1 MLKLTVGYQ
10 TGTGNSLTLDIFA
23 DCFHRDDVPLFYP
36 KEDLIHLCGDCKGY
50 SGGCPPYA
58 PYFEDIKPSCPWF
71 YVLVVRMDMA
81 WAIAY
86 SGDTDYF
93 RFSYADRL
101 TVYYLQ
107 RVSKAFSDLTK
118 SYSLTAG
125 GCSACHPCVVL
136 DGKPCAHP
144 RRRGYS
150 VEATGVDCSEL
161 HRIIFGRRLPY
172 WYYDGAIP
180 RYMVR
185 YGGFFVNTSTSMEAV
200 MVQAV
205 TQDKHFTLERKPV
218 PQYRLVERVAPEHVV
233 DAGMKYDAYEKEN
246 DSYEVAIHA

>member
-1 MLKLTVGYQ
+1 MLDITVGYQ
-10 TGTGNSLTLDIFA
+10 TGTGNSLTLRIFGGPA
-23 DCFHRDDVPLFYP
+23 NRDDIPLFYP
-36 KEDLIHLCGDCKGY
+36 KEDLIHLCGDCKGH

-71 YVLVVRMDMA
+71 YVLVIQMDMA

-107 RVSKAFSDLTK
+107 RMFKAITELTGC
-118 SYSLTAG
+118 YCLTAG
-125 GCSACHPCVVL
+125 GCSACRLCVVL
-136 DGKPCAHP
+136 EGKPCAYP

-161 HRIIFGRRLPY
+161 HRMIFGRRLPY

-180 RYMVR
+180 HYMYR
-185 YGGFFVNTSTSMEAV
+185 YGGFFIETLGKMDEMV
-200 MVQAV
+200 VQAI
-205 TQDKHFTLERKPV
+205 TRDKHFTLERKPI
-218 PQYRLVERVAPEHVV
+218 PQYRLVKRVAPDHVI
-233 DAGMKYDAYEKEN
+233 DAGMEYDAYEK
-246 DSYEVAIHA
+246 DGTSY